1 MGVSIEM
8 QQVLYDRLSSD
19 GMFNGALSAN
29 GAAIPIIQEV
39 KGDVKNQVTTALA
52 KLGVCVVLLVPT
64 FQLFDPYL
72 WSTAGWMRFGLD
84 VFEDVLFN
92 ANSTRVKAPDIC
104 ERILSLMQKWPT
116 GSVHAPNGETA
127 TFRGNSIPWQ
137 YVAIGPPVHYT
148 VNLQAEVL
156 LPQSQP

>member
-1 MGVSIEM
+1 MGVAIAM
-8 QQVLYDRLSSD
+8 QQVLYDRLSTD
-19 GMFNGALSAN
+19 DLFNGTLSAN
-29 GAAIPIIQEV
+29 HAAIPIIQEV
-39 KGDVKNQVTTALA
+39 KGDVQNQVKTALS
-52 KLGVCVVLLVPT
+52 KLGVCVVILVPL

-92 ANSTRVKAPDIC
+92 ANSTQVKAPDIC
-104 ERILSLMQKWPT
+104 ERILSLMHKWPT
-116 GSVHAPNGETA
+116 GSVNAPKGEAA
-127 TFRGNSIPWQ
+127 TFRGNNVPWT
-137 YVAIGPPVHYT
+137 YVSVGPPVHYL

>member
-1 MGVSIEM
+1 
-8 QQVLYDRLSSD
+8 
-19 GMFNGALSAN
+19 MFDGALSAN
-29 GAAIPIIQEV
+29 GQPIPIIQEV
-39 KGDVKNQVTTALA
+39 KGDVANQVKTALG

-92 ANSTRVKAPDIC
+92 ENSTKVKAPDIC

-116 GSVHAPNGETA
+116 GSANAPNGEAA
-127 TFRGNSIPWQ
+127 TFRGNSTPWQ

-148 VNLQAEVL
+148 VNLEAEVM
-156 LPQSQP
+156 LPQNQP